1 MAKKPINYTS
11 RDFESIKGDLVNYA
25 KRYYPTTFKDFNE
38 ASFGAL
44 MMDLVAYVGDQLSF
58 YADYQTNESFLDSA
72 IEFGNIVRLA
82 ESMGYKYPGSP
93 QSTGQC
99 SFYVIV
105 PANTNTRGPDLN
117 YLPIM
122 EAGTLLGSAG
132 GGTFTLVENVDFTN
146 PNNKITVAR
155 VDSTSGNPTY
165 FAVKAFG
172 QVVSGQR
179 YKQIITVGDYQRF
192 LRLKLD
198 KSNITDIIS
207 IVDSQGS
214 EYYEVAHLSQDI
226 IFKELVNTDS
236 TRTAVPYV
244 MRTVPAP
251 RRFVID
257 RDVAGN
263 TYIQFGYGS
272 ENNITT
278 NIIADP
284 ASVTLNVSGRNYI
297 SDRTFDP
304 TKLIE
309 SDKFG
314 VVPVNTVLSVEYTSN
329 STATVNAPVG
339 AITSVVN
346 PTYRFQNQASLSQA
360 LVTEVI
366 ASLEVEN
373 ESPILGDTSP
383 LTPEEIR
390 TQAFGSHA
398 AQNRAVTRNDYIN
411 LSYRMPAK
419 FGKIK
424 RVNVVRDQD
433 SVKRNLNI
441 YTLSENHAGDF
452 TIPNT
457 ILKENLKQWL
467 TQYRMINDTL
477 DILDGRIINIGI
489 NFEVLPELSANRYEV
504 LQSCVEKLKNEYLN
518 VKFGI
523 GEAIYISEVYK
534 LLNDVPGVVDT
545 MNVEITNKTTTGYS
559 EYQFD
564 ILENMSD
571 DGRFLKIP
579 EDAVAEVLYPNIDVS
594 GVVR

>member
-82 ESMGYKYPGSP
+82 ESLGYKYPGAP

-179 YKQIITVGDYQRF
+179 YSQTITIGNYQRF

-207 IVDSQGS
+207 IVDSQGN
-214 EYYEVAHLSQDI
+214 EYYEVSHLSQDI

-236 TRTAVPYV
+236 TRTAVPYI

-251 RRFVID
+251 RRFMIQ
-257 RDVAGN
+257 RDVADN

-272 ENNITT
+272 EDNITT
-278 NIIADP
+278 NVIADP
-284 ASVTLNVSGRNYI
+284 ASVTLNVSGRNYT

-314 VVPVNTVLSVEYTSN
+314 VVPVNTVLSIEYTSN
-329 STATVNAPVG
+329 STTTVNAPVG
-339 AITSVVN
+339 AISSVVN

-366 ASLEVEN
+366 SSLQVEN
-373 ESPILGDTSP
+373 ETPILGDTSP

-390 TQAFGSHA
+390 TQAFGSQA

-424 RVNVVRDQD
+424 RVNIVRDKD

-441 YTLSENHAGDF
+441 YALSEDF
-452 TIPNT
+452 SGNFIIPNSV
-457 ILKENLKQWL
+457 LKENLKQWL

-504 LQSCVEKLKNEYLN
+504 LQNCVEKLKNDYLN

-534 LLNDVPGVVDT
+534 LLNDVPGVIDT
-545 MNVEITNKTTTGYS
+545 TNVEIINKTTTGYS
-559 EYQFD
+559 EYEFD
-564 ILENMSD
+564 ILDNMSD

-579 EDAVAEVLYPNIDVS
+579 EDAVAEVLYPSIDVS

>member
-82 ESMGYKYPGSP
+82 ESLGYKYPGAP

-179 YKQIITVGDYQRF
+179 YSQTITIGNYQRF

-207 IVDSQGS
+207 IVDSQGN
-214 EYYEVAHLSQDI
+214 EYYEVSHLSQDI

-236 TRTAVPYV
+236 TRTAVPYI

-251 RRFVID
+251 RRFMIQ
-257 RDVAGN
+257 RDVADN

-272 ENNITT
+272 EDNITT
-278 NIIADP
+278 NVIADP
-284 ASVTLNVSGRNYI
+284 ASVTLNVSGRNYT

-314 VVPVNTVLSVEYTSN
+314 VVPVNTVLSIEYTSN
-329 STATVNAPVG
+329 STTTVNAPVG
-339 AITSVVN
+339 AISSVVN

-366 ASLEVEN
+366 SSLQVEN
-373 ESPILGDTSP
+373 ETPILGDTSP
-383 LTPEEIR
+383 LTPEEVR
-390 TQAFGSHA
+390 TQAFGSQA

-419 FGKIK
+419 FGKI
-424 RVNVVRDQD
+424 
-433 SVKRNLNI
+433 
-441 YTLSENHAGDF
+441 
-452 TIPNT
+452 
-457 ILKENLKQWL
+457 
-467 TQYRMINDTL
+467 
-477 DILDGRIINIGI
+477 
-489 NFEVLPELSANRYEV
+489 
-504 LQSCVEKLKNEYLN
+504 
-518 VKFGI
+518 
-523 GEAIYISEVYK
+523 
-534 LLNDVPGVVDT
+534 
-545 MNVEITNKTTTGYS
+545 
-559 EYQFD
+559 
-564 ILENMSD
+564 
-571 DGRFLKIP
+571 
-579 EDAVAEVLYPNIDVS
+579 
-594 GVVR
+594 

>member
-244 MRTVPAP
+244 IRTVPAP